1 MLTFLAWLLLAVV
14 AWPLALVAI
23 VVYPFVWLLSI
34 PFRAVGLSMRGVFS
48 LLEALLGLPTRL
60 IQGPN
65 AAA

>member
-23 VVYPFVWLLSI
+23 VLYPLVWLLSI
-34 PFRAVGLSMRGVFS
+34 PFRLVGLSMRGVFGF
-48 LLEALLGLPTRL
+48 LEALLRLPTRL

-65 AAA
+65 VA